1 MNWVMNQDDNGD
13 VAKMVLCL
21 FPLTNVSFFFFSPP
35 TTDSENSLL
44 RYLSDDKILVIQEE
58 PLTQK
63 DNKRDAGRRSRKK
76 GKNTSSPN
84 YPISP
89 PVLTSTINVRLEPGQ
104 QDVLNFSLA
113 ENNTVPLYHVST

>member
-1 MNWVMNQDDNGD
+1 MGKYKS
-13 VAKMVLCL
+13 VAWLYFVCL
-21 FPLTNVSFFFFSPP
+21 FFCLIHISFLLPS

-58 PLTQK
+58 PMTQK
-63 DNKRDAGRRSRKK
+63 DNKRDTGRRSRKK

-89 PVLTSTINVRLEPGQ
+89 SMLTSTVSVRLEPGQ

-113 ENNTVPLYHVST
+113 ESNTVPLYHVSS

>member
-1 MNWVMNQDDNGD
+1 MFS
-13 VAKMVLCL
+13 LIHI
-21 FPLTNVSFFFFSPP
+21 SFLLPP

-63 DNKRDAGRRSRKK
+63 DNKRDTGRRSRKK
-76 GKNTSSPN
+76 GKNTGSPN

-89 PVLTSTINVRLEPGQ
+89 SMLTSTVNVRLEPGQ

-113 ENNTVPLYHVST
+113 ESNTVPLYHVSS